1 MKYDKERVVK
11 KFLRTITL
19 LTLSLLFV
27 CVTFSSGNSALAESD
42 IAQYDLVWKIINSK
56 YLDQTN
62 NGQDWARWRHKYDD
76 KIKTPEDA
84 YIAIDTMVASLN
96 DRYTRFVP
104 PKEFTEEQNMIK
116 GSLFGIGVQI
126 GLRDGKILVISPI
139 EDTPGEKAGL
149 KPEDEILAIDG
160 VSTKDMTVDKAADKI
175 RGEKG
180 TTVKLLIKRKGQPDK
195 TYSIVRDEIT
205 IKSISVKLP
214 ENFKLD
220 NKIGYIRISS
230 FMGKNSGND
239 FEKELLKLKD
249 KEGIIIDL
257 RANSGGLL
265 SNAIQIA
272 DMFLDGSS
280 IVSTVDRDGY
290 KETAKSRRNF
300 ISSQPMV
307 VLINKGSASASEILS
322 GALKDNQR
330 AILIGENTFGKGL
343 VQEVKPLNPFGSG
356 LNITIQKYL
365 TPNGV
370 DINKKGIAPD
380 IEIKITEE
388 NIKAQEDVQL
398 KKAQA
403 VLLQMIQNEKPSA
416 NF

>member
-1 MKYDKERVVK
+1 MRKILK
-11 KFLRTITL
+11 KTL
-19 LTLSLLFV
+19 LLSLTLLFV
-27 CVTFSSGNSALAESD
+27 CVSLSSSNTAMAESD
-42 IAQYDLVWKIINSK
+42 AAQYDMVWKLVNSK
-56 YLDQTN
+56 FLDQTN
-62 NGQDWARWRHKYDD
+62 NGQDWSRWRHKYDNQ
-76 KIKTPEDA
+76 IKTPEDA
-84 YIAIDTMVASLN
+84 YVAIDTMVASLN
-96 DRYTRFVP
+96 DRYTRFIP
-104 PKEFTEEQNMIK
+104 PKEFIEEQNLIK

-139 EDTPGEKAGL
+139 EDTPGERAGI

-180 TTVKLLIKRKGQPDK
+180 TTVKLLIKRKGEPDK
-195 TYSIVRDEIT
+195 TYSIVRDEI
-205 IKSISVKLP
+205 IMKSISVKLP
-214 ENFKLD
+214 ENFTLD
-220 NKIGYIRISS
+220 DSIGYIRISS

-239 FEKELLKLKD
+239 FEKELLKLKN

-272 DMFLDGSS
+272 DMFLDNTT
-280 IVSTVDRDGY
+280 IVSTVDRYGY

-300 ISSQPMV
+300 LADQPMV

-322 GALKDNQR
+322 GALKDNGR
-330 AILIGENTFGKGL
+330 ALLVGENTFGKGL
-343 VQEVKPLNPFGSG
+343 VQEVKSLAPFGSG

-365 TPNGV
+365 TPNGT

-380 IEIKITEE
+380 IEVKITEE
-388 NIKAQEDVQL
+388 DVKAKDDVQL

-403 VLLQMIQNEKPSA
+403 VLLQMIKNEKTSF
-416 NF
+416 NR

>member
-1 MKYDKERVVK
+1 MRKILK
-11 KFLRTITL
+11 KTALITL
-19 LTLSLLFV
+19 TLLFI
-27 CVTFSSGNSALAESD
+27 CMSFSSSNTAMAQSD
-42 IAQYDLVWKIINSK
+42 TVLYDMVWKIVNSK

-62 NGQDWARWRHKYDD
+62 NGQDWQRWRYKYDD
-76 KIKTPEDA
+76 KIQTPEDA
-84 YIAIDTMVASLN
+84 YVAIDTMVASLN

-104 PKEFTEEQNMIK
+104 PKEFEEEKNAIK

-126 GLRDGKILVISPI
+126 GLRDGKVLIISPI
-139 EDTPGEKAGL
+139 EETPAEKAGL

-160 VSTKDMTVDKAADKI
+160 VYTKDMTLDKAADKI
-175 RGEKG
+175 RGKKG
-180 TTVKLLIKRKGQPDK
+180 TAVKLLIKRKGEPNK
-195 TYSIVRDEIT
+195 TYSVVRDEIV

-214 ENFKLD
+214 EEFKLD
-220 NKIGYIRISS
+220 DRLGYIRISS

-265 SNAIQIA
+265 NNAIQIA
-272 DMFLDGSS
+272 DMFLGEDI

-290 KETAKSRRNF
+290 KDTAKSRRAF
-300 ISSQPMV
+300 ISDQPLV

-343 VQEVKPLNPFGSG
+343 VQEVKTLPPFGSG

-365 TPNGV
+365 TPNGT

-380 IEIKITEE
+380 IEVKLSEE
-388 NIKAQEDVQL
+388 NVKNKDDVQL

-403 VLLQMIQNEKPSA
+403 VLLQMIKNEKMSA
-416 NF
+416 SASL

>member
-1 MKYDKERVVK
+1 MRKILK
-11 KFLRTITL
+11 KTALITL
-19 LTLSLLFV
+19 TLLFI
-27 CVTFSSGNSALAESD
+27 CMSFSSSNTAMAQSD
-42 IAQYDLVWKIINSK
+42 TVLYDMVWKIVNSK

-62 NGQDWARWRHKYDD
+62 NGQDWQRWRYKYDD
-76 KIKTPEDA
+76 KIQTPEDA
-84 YIAIDTMVASLN
+84 YVAIDTMVASLN

-104 PKEFTEEQNMIK
+104 PKEFEEEKNAIK

-126 GLRDGKILVISPI
+126 GLRDGKVLIISPI
-139 EDTPGEKAGL
+139 EETPAEKAGL

-160 VSTKDMTVDKAADKI
+160 VYTKDMTLDKTADKI
-175 RGEKG
+175 RGKKG
-180 TTVKLLIKRKGQPDK
+180 TAVKLLIKRKGEPNK
-195 TYSIVRDEIT
+195 TYSVVRDEIV

-214 ENFKLD
+214 EEFKLD
-220 NKIGYIRISS
+220 DRLGYIRISS

-265 SNAIQIA
+265 NNAIQIA
-272 DMFLDGSS
+272 DMFLGEDI

-290 KETAKSRRNF
+290 KDTAKSRRAF
-300 ISSQPMV
+300 ISDQPLV

-343 VQEVKPLNPFGSG
+343 VQEVKTLPPFGSG

-365 TPNGV
+365 TPNGT

-380 IEIKITEE
+380 IEVKLSEE
-388 NIKAQEDVQL
+388 NVKNKDDVQL

-403 VLLQMIQNEKPSA
+403 VLLQMIKNEKMSA
-416 NF
+416 SASL

>member
-1 MKYDKERVVK
+1 MRKILK
-11 KFLRTITL
+11 KTALITL
-19 LTLSLLFV
+19 TLLFI
-27 CVTFSSGNSALAESD
+27 CMSFSSSNTAM
-42 IAQYDLVWKIINSK
+42 AQSETVLYDMVWKIVNSK

-62 NGQDWARWRHKYDD
+62 NGQDWQRWRYKYDD
-76 KIKTPEDA
+76 KIQTPEDA
-84 YIAIDTMVASLN
+84 YVAIDTMVASLN

-104 PKEFTEEQNMIK
+104 PKEFEEEKNAIK

-126 GLRDGKILVISPI
+126 GLRDGKVLIISPI
-139 EDTPGEKAGL
+139 EETPAEKAGL

-160 VSTKDMTVDKAADKI
+160 VYTKDMTLDKTADKI
-175 RGEKG
+175 RGKKG
-180 TTVKLLIKRKGQPDK
+180 TAVKLLIKRKGEPNK
-195 TYSIVRDEIT
+195 TYSVVRDEIV

-214 ENFKLD
+214 EEFKLD
-220 NKIGYIRISS
+220 DRLGYIRISS

-265 SNAIQIA
+265 NNAIQIA
-272 DMFLDGSS
+272 DMFLGEDI

-290 KETAKSRRNF
+290 KDTAKSRRAF
-300 ISSQPMV
+300 ISDQPLV

-343 VQEVKPLNPFGSG
+343 VQEVKTLPPFGSG

-365 TPNGV
+365 TPNGT

-380 IEIKITEE
+380 IEVKLSEE
-388 NIKAQEDVQL
+388 NVKNKDDVQL

-403 VLLQMIQNEKPSA
+403 VLLQMIKNEKMSA
-416 NF
+416 SASL